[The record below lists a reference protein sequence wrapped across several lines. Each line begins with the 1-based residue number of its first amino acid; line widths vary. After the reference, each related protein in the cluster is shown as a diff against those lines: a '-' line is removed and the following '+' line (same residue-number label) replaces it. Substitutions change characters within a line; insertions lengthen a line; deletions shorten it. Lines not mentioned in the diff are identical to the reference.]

1 MWKNLRRLEPLKPQ
15 FVSVTYGAGGSTRD
29 RTHKLVKQIKHKTN
43 IEPAAHLTCMG
54 SSVDEI
60 ENIADKYWD
69 DGIKHIVALR
79 GDVPKKKSYQDKN
92 LRFATDLIRV
102 LKKKRDFEIT
112 VSAYPECHPD
122 SKSIEQEFDILKKKI
137 DLGANR
143 AITQFFFDTSK
154 YLKFIEMA
162 QKKNIQIPI
171 IPGILPIT
179 NFNKTIQFAKSMN
192 CSIPLWLKKM
202 FNGLDEDSET
212 RKLVAASVA
221 TEQCKEILNEGIK
234 EFHFYTLNR
243 ADLSFA
249 ICHLLGVKIN
259 G

>member
-102 LKKKRDFEIT
+102 LKKKKRF
-112 VSAYPECHPD
+112 
-122 SKSIEQEFDILKKKI
+122 
-137 DLGANR
+137 
-143 AITQFFFDTSK
+143 
-154 YLKFIEMA
+154 
-162 QKKNIQIPI
+162 
-171 IPGILPIT
+171 
-179 NFNKTIQFAKSMN
+179 
-192 CSIPLWLKKM
+192 
-202 FNGLDEDSET
+202 
-212 RKLVAASVA
+212 
-221 TEQCKEILNEGIK
+221 
-234 EFHFYTLNR
+234 
-243 ADLSFA
+243 
-249 ICHLLGVKIN
+249 
-259 G
+259 

>member
-1 MWKNLRRLEPLKPQ
+1 MCKNLRRLEPLKPQ

-122 SKSIEQEFDILKKKI
+122 SK
-137 DLGANR
+137 
-143 AITQFFFDTSK
+143 
-154 YLKFIEMA
+154 
-162 QKKNIQIPI
+162 
-171 IPGILPIT
+171 
-179 NFNKTIQFAKSMN
+179 
-192 CSIPLWLKKM
+192 
-202 FNGLDEDSET
+202 
-212 RKLVAASVA
+212 
-221 TEQCKEILNEGIK
+221 
-234 EFHFYTLNR
+234 
-243 ADLSFA
+243 
-249 ICHLLGVKIN
+249 
-259 G
+259 